1 MPLVTCPDCG
11 HRLSS
16 AALACPSCGRS
27 ITPAPT
33 LGRVL
38 TMGAVLTAG
47 TFPFTFFLSF
57 MIVYHFL
64 RIENWTVPALILAL
78 GFGFIVAYGWLR
90 RGSR

>member
-1 MPLVTCPDCG
+1 
-11 HRLSS
+11 
-16 AALACPSCGRS
+16 
-27 ITPAPT
+27 
-33 LGRVL
+33 
-38 TMGAVLTAG
+38 MGAVLTAG